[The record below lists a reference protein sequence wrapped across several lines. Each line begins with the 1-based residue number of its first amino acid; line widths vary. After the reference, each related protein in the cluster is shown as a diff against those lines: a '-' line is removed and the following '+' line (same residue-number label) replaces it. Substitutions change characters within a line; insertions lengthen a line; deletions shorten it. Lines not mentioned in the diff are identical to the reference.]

1 MMNCAHCGG
10 RLRRIHRTFFERFSY
25 LGIYQCRRCE
35 RVQYFPRHYRF
46 HLGPSARCPRC
57 GTYRITK
64 LKGPDKI
71 DPMASGL
78 LNWLERRAGGHL
90 HHCCFCRVQFYARRG
105 LAAEAPHPPEESG
118 ARQGQPVAAAAVPP
132 DSR

>member
-10 RLRRIHRTFFERFSY
+10 RLRRIHRTFFERFSF

-57 GTYRITK
+57 GTYRIVK
-64 LKGPDKI
+64 LRGLDRI
-71 DPMASGL
+71 DPMASGF
-78 LNWLERRAGGHL
+78 LNWLERRAGGRLYH
-90 HHCCFCRVQFYARRG
+90 CFCRVQFYDRRG
-105 LAAEAPHPPEESG
+105 LATETRNPPAESG
-118 ARQGQPVAAAAVPP
+118 TGPNQPVGVAADPP
-132 DSR
+132 SAP

>member
-1 MMNCAHCGG
+1 
-10 RLRRIHRTFFERFSY
+10 
-25 LGIYQCRRCE
+25 
-35 RVQYFPRHYRF
+35 VQYFPRHYRF

-90 HHCCFCRVQFYARRG
+90 HHCCFCRVQFYDRRG